1 MGLRGGKRA
10 GFAPHLGSIS
20 SSGITGKVGG
30 AQRHG
35 RLALPTYLE
44 RERLRTRRLEVID
57 ANRVPASFQL
67 RRRRRL
73 PQPTYRPVDEK
84 RMIVEKD
91 AATIVEGRVE
101 PVVVSLICPQIAGP
115 PQ

>member
-20 SSGITGKVGG
+20 SYGITGKVGG

-35 RLALPTYLE
+35 RLVLPTYLE
-44 RERLRTRRLEVID
+44 RERLRTRCLEVID
-57 ANRVPASFQL
+57 ANRVPTSFQL

-73 PQPTYRPVDEK
+73 PRPTDRPVDEK
-84 RMIVEKD
+84 RMIVEKG

-101 PVVVSLICPQIAGP
+101 PIVARPIYPQIAGP
-115 PQ
+115 P